1 MSEPGPAAV
10 RRVHPRLELPA
21 DDFLCLK
28 AHAAR
33 RRTTLGRLVEHA
45 IADWLTGDE
54 VPAPAQ
60 ALAGPTLRSTA
71 ALPEELHTRL
81 KVRAAYARTS
91 MQVLMRA
98 ALAPVLA
105 EARAAEQAEAGQPPA
120 GGRHDRR
127 NRF

>member
-1 MSEPGPAAV
+1 MSEPGPAAS

-21 DDFLCLK
+21 EDFLRLK

-33 RRTTLGRLVEHA
+33 RRTTLGRLVEST
-45 IADWLTGDE
+45 IADWLERDE
-54 VPAPAQ
+54 EPAPAQ
-60 ALAGPTLRSTA
+60 ALTGPTLRSTVV
-71 ALPEELHTRL
+71 LPEDLHTRL

-105 EARAAEQAEAGQPPA
+105 EARAAEQAEAGQPPVH
-120 GGRHDRR
+120 RWHDRR

>member
-1 MSEPGPAAV
+1 MREPGPAAL

-21 DDFLCLK
+21 DDFLRLK

-33 RRTTLGRLVEHA
+33 RRTTLGRLVEA
-45 IADWLTGDE
+45 AVTAWLERDE
-54 VPAPAQ
+54 VPPPAQ
-60 ALAGPTLRSTA
+60 PLVGPTLRYTA
-71 ALPEELHTRL
+71 ALPEDLHTRL
-81 KVRAAYARTS
+81 KVRAAYTRTT

-105 EARAAEQAEAGQPPA
+105 EARAAEQAEAGQAPT
-120 GGRHDRR
+120 GGWHDRR